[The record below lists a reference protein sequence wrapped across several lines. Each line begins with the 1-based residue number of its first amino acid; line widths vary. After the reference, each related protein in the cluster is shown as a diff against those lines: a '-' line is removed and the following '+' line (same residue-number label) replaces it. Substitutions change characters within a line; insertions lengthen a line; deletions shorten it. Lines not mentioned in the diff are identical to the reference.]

1 MGLVIAN
8 PREEGRRV
16 VEQVDIGLR
25 KRRMKPKAS
34 NGRGGKSLKKGTERA
49 EVTASSPSITP
60 PPTHRT
66 VHFELHAPGAK
77 EVYLAG
83 SFEGWKPASLPLFRM
98 DNGIWVKELVLEPGE
113 YEYLFVVDGVWTPD
127 PAAASVPNPFGG
139 HNSRITVS

>member
-1 MGLVIAN
+1 
-8 PREEGRRV
+8 

-25 KRRMKPKAS
+25 KRRMKPKTS
-34 NGRGGKSLKKGTERA
+34 NSRGGKPRKKEAERA
-49 EVTASSPSITP
+49 AVVEPTPVVAP

-66 VHFELHAPGAK
+66 VHFELNAPGAR

-83 SFEGWKPASLPLFRM
+83 SFDGWKPTSLPLFRM

-127 PAAASVPNPFGG
+127 PAAARVPNPFGG
-139 HNSRITVS
+139 QNSWISVK